1 MFNLQFDK
9 SLAGTTEVFLITSKS
24 FPRAIRLVY
33 PVFQIGITVI
43 SATQHLKQTSTLK
56 MQLNCMNT
64 QTPPLL
70 TYLEGKGITLQNLID
85 CALEMYVPHP
95 GIETEQKATAMLK
108 EELLDIL
115 SDVNVSMLEVAAFSV
130 QEQAEKGQ
138 IPGLTQE
145 RFRGRPGPVAD
156 EVLGLAIAT
165 YIGGTRG
172 VFEYVRFDQAK
183 PGILKKLGSL
193 TNDAIGAL
201 VAGASSNVYTR
212 ALKTASTQP

>member
-1 MFNLQFDK
+1 MP
-9 SLAGTTEVFLITSKS
+9 E
-24 FPRAIRLVY
+24 
-33 PVFQIGITVI
+33 
-43 SATQHLKQTSTLK
+43 
-56 MQLNCMNT
+56 

-70 TYLEGKGITLQNLID
+70 GYLEERGITLQSLID

-95 GIETEQKATAMLK
+95 GIETVEKATEMLK
-108 EELLDIL
+108 AEFLDIL
-115 SDVNVSMLEVAAFSV
+115 SDVNVSMLEVAAFTL

-145 RFRGRPGPVAD
+145 RFRGRPGPVTD
-156 EVLGLAIAT
+156 EILGIAIAT

-183 PGILKKLGSL
+183 PGILKSLGSV

-201 VAGASSNVYTR
+201 VAGASSNMYTN
-212 ALKTASTQP
+212 ALKKAKTKP

>member
-1 MFNLQFDK
+1 MIK
-9 SLAGTTEVFLITSKS
+9 
-24 FPRAIRLVY
+24 
-33 PVFQIGITVI
+33 
-43 SATQHLKQTSTLK
+43 
-56 MQLNCMNT
+56 

-70 TYLEGKGITLQNLID
+70 TYLEDKGITLHSLID
-85 CALEMYVPHP
+85 SALEMYVPHP
-95 GIETEQKATAMLK
+95 GVETVDKATEMLR
-108 EELLDIL
+108 EEFIDIL
-115 SDVNVSMLEVAAFSV
+115 NDVNVSILEVAAFHA
-130 QEQAEKGQ
+130 QEDAEKGL

-156 EVLGLAIAT
+156 EVLGIAIAT

-183 PGILKKLGSL
+183 PGILKKLGSI

-212 ALKTASTQP
+212 ALRNAEKS

>member
-1 MFNLQFDK
+1 MTK
-9 SLAGTTEVFLITSKS
+9 
-24 FPRAIRLVY
+24 
-33 PVFQIGITVI
+33 
-43 SATQHLKQTSTLK
+43 
-56 MQLNCMNT
+56 

-70 TYLEGKGITLQNLID
+70 TYLESKGITLQSLID
-85 CALEMYVPHP
+85 SALEMYVPHP
-95 GIETEQKATAMLK
+95 GVETLEKATEMLK
-108 EELLDIL
+108 EEFLDIL
-115 SDVNVSMLEVAAFSV
+115 NDVNVSILEVAAFNV
-130 QEQAEKGQ
+130 QEYAEKGL

-156 EVLGLAIAT
+156 EILGIAIAN

-183 PGILKKLGSL
+183 PGILKTLGSI

-212 ALKTASTQP
+212 ALRNAEKL

>member
-1 MFNLQFDK
+1 MTPKKPAL
-9 SLAGTTEVFLITSKS
+9 LEFLEK
-24 FPRAIRLVY
+24 
-33 PVFQIGITVI
+33 
-43 SATQHLKQTSTLK
+43 
-56 MQLNCMNT
+56 
-64 QTPPLL
+64 
-70 TYLEGKGITLQNLID
+70 KGITLQNLIN

-95 GIETEQKATAMLK
+95 GIETKEKATEMLN
-108 EELLDIL
+108 EEFLDTL
-115 SDVNVSMLEVAAFSV
+115 NDVNVSILETAAFHA
-130 QEQAEKGQ
+130 QEDAEKGL

-183 PGILKKLGSL
+183 PGILKKLGSI

-201 VAGASSNVYTR
+201 VAGVSSNVYTR
-212 ALKTASTQP
+212 ATRNVEANHVSRDDTVFYQSR